1 MRSGGPNTFDVRLV
15 LNTKKYVI
23 CAINM
28 LVVDDSTLRNG
39 NSDFVRKGDG
49 LVV

>member
-1 MRSGGPNTFDVRLV
+1 MRSGGSNTFDVRFV
-15 LNTKKYVI
+15 LNTKMYVI

-28 LVVDDSTLRNG
+28 PVVDVSILRNG
-39 NSDFVRKGDG
+39 NSDFVRKGDV